1 MFNQVSNSSWY
12 LHLKAKPSVRMWL
25 PLWTGSLMGAGAGAG
40 AAASGLVVVVVVRSR
55 SAVAPEEEKTKKG
68 KKITGQ

>member
-1 MFNQVSNSSWY
+1 
-12 LHLKAKPSVRMWL
+12 MWL

-40 AAASGLVVVVVVRSR
+40 AAASGLVVVVVVGSR
-55 SAVAPEEEKTKKG
+55 SDVVPEEEKTKKG

>member
-1 MFNQVSNSSWY
+1 
-12 LHLKAKPSVRMWL
+12 MWL

-40 AAASGLVVVVVVRSR
+40 AAASGLVVVVVVVGSR
-55 SAVAPEEEKTKKG
+55 SDVVPEEEKTKKG